1 VEKIVWY
8 DLPKTDP
15 SSRKSP
21 LERVFWK
28 NIKEAES
35 SGKTFEESIEEDG
48 STRKANLEADLSDKI
63 EKENEEG

>member
-1 VEKIVWY
+1 MISGMIYQKQIR
-8 DLPKTDP
+8 L
-15 SSRKSP
+15 

-28 NIKEAES
+28 NIKEAEIQNS
-35 SGKTFEESIEEDG
+35 FEESIEEDG